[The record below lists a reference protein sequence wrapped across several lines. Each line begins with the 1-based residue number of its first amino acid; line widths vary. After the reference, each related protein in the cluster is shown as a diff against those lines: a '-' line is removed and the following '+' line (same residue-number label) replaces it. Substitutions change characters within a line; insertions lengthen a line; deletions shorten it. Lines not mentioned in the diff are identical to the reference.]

1 MKAPRHTDAED
12 LWDGS
17 ARGFTRSRSAR
28 KARARP
34 PRSTCVP
41 ASLLLL
47 PPQVEWILKRRADV
61 PREAA
66 DHLWHMRK
74 RAWCCEADAEF
85 LRCAHEQTSDLR
97 LLRLRK
103 MMEPLG
109 EKRKCLSGRG
119 QEALPCPR
127 LLGDRKIQVLL
138 KTFDLPGTGRSPA
151 LSRGQD
157 GAFRRFQLTKTSPG
171 AVACPDELRLRPT
184 RWRPG
189 RGVRP
194 HRLSEGC

>member
-1 MKAPRHTDAED
+1 MKVSAPRHADAED

-41 ASLLLL
+41 ASFLLL
-47 PPQVEWILKRRADV
+47 PPQVEWILQRRADV

-74 RAWCCEADAEF
+74 RAWCCGEDAEF
-85 LRCAHEQTSDLR
+85 LQCAREQTSDLR

-109 EKRKCLSGRG
+109 GKRKCLSGRG
-119 QEALPCPR
+119 QEALPCSR
-127 LLGDRKIQVLL
+127 LLGDRKLQVLL
-138 KTFDLPGTGRSPA
+138 KTFDLPGTGRSLA
-151 LSRGQD
+151 LRRGQD
-157 GAFRRFQLTKTSPG
+157 GAFRTGWCVQALPTKKNVPWS
-171 AVACPDELRLRPT
+171 R
-184 RWRPG
+184 
-189 RGVRP
+189 
-194 HRLSEGC
+194 RLSR